1 MEDWRLHG
9 DEDFLKNA
17 VLYEIKFPEYWKKA
31 YREKNSFYR
40 LIQNDAEN
48 YVKAMNRGM
57 EFLEGEKI
65 QHFWHEH
72 CCFCWSK
79 ATTDQQCLFYCTEDM
94 QNWICAECFNDF
106 KDKFKWIVKSG
117 DELCWKKVPKQR
129 GIIKA
134 TPK

>member
-1 MEDWRLHG
+1 MDDWRLRG
-9 DEDFLKNA
+9 ENDFLENA
-17 VLYEIKFPEYWKKA
+17 VVYKIKFPEYWEKA

-48 YVKAMNRGM
+48 FVKVMNQGR
-57 EFLEGEKI
+57 EFLDGKKI

-72 CCFCWSK
+72 CYFCWNK
-79 ATTDQQCLFYCTEDM
+79 ATTDRECVFYCTEDM
-94 QNWICAECFNDF
+94 QCWICADCFNDF

-117 DELCWKKVPKQR
+117 DALCWKSVPAFR

-134 TPK
+134 SPE